1 MRKAQILGTIKS
13 KAYTQYLLWALT
25 KDIKHYDNSLLYL
38 ELYCELA
45 DKSFVEEKQKMWVE
59 YGKIDKATTNR

>member
-13 KAYTQYLLWALT
+13 KAYTQYLLWVIT
-25 KDIKHYDNSLLYL
+25 KDIKRYDNSLLYL

-45 DKSFVEEKQKMWVE
+45 DKSLAAEKQKMWVE